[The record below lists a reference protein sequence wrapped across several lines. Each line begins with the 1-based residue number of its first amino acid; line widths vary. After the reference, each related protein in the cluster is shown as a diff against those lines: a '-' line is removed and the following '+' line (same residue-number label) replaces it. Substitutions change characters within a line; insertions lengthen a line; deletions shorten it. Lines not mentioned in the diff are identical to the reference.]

1 MPTAAVGYVQGEGP
15 EVSRYAFLRG
25 RVVPMHQA
33 TIGIATHAFL
43 YGTACFEGIRGY
55 WEPETEQLYLF
66 RLRDHYDRL
75 LGSCRILRIESPY
88 TTEDLCA
95 ITLDIVRRNRDKED
109 IYVRPVFYKASE
121 QIGVKLTGLADD
133 FLVFA
138 VPMGPYLPLD
148 AGLKVR
154 VSSWRHVEDSAIP
167 MRAKVNGAYVNAAL
181 AKSEALDDGYDEA
194 IFLDRAGH
202 VCEGSAEN
210 IFIVR
215 KGKLITP
222 PVTDEILEG
231 ITRETVMRIAQ
242 ADLQIDVVER
252 SIDRSE
258 LYLADEVFLVGTGA
272 QVSPVVEVD
281 HRPVGDGR
289 TGPIASGIQQRY
301 FDVVR
306 GRVTEYREWCTP
318 VFPSEGPGD
327 RPKGADGP

>member
-1 MPTAAVGYVQGEGP
+1 M
-15 EVSRYAFLRG
+15 SRYAFLRG
-25 RVVPMHQA
+25 RVVPMHEA

-55 WEPETEQLYLF
+55 WVPEENQLYLF
-66 RLRDHYDRL
+66 RLRDHYERL
-75 LGSCRILRIESPY
+75 LGSCRILRIQARHSVE
-88 TTEDLCA
+88 ELCA
-95 ITLDIVRRNRDKED
+95 ITLDIVRRNGDRED
-109 IYVRPVFYKASE
+109 IYVRPIFYKASE

-154 VSSWRHVEDSAIP
+154 VSSWRHIQDNAIP

-181 AKSEALDDGYDEA
+181 AKTEALDDGYDEA
-194 IFLDRAGH
+194 IFLDSAGH
-202 VCEGSAEN
+202 VSEGSAEN

-231 ITRETVMRIAQ
+231 ITRDTVMRIAR
-242 ADLQIDVVER
+242 ADLQLDVVER

-258 LYLADEVFLVGTGA
+258 LYIADEVFLVGTGA
-272 QVSPVVEVD
+272 QVSPVAEVD
-281 HRPVGDGR
+281 RRPVGDGR
-289 TGPIASGIQQRY
+289 PGPIAQRIQQRY
-301 FDVVR
+301 FDVVK
-306 GRVTEYREWCTP
+306 GRVAEYREWCTP
-318 VFPSEGPGD
+318 VFP
-327 RPKGADGP
+327 